1 MTLET
6 KLREVLEK
14 YHSQMSMV
22 DSKARIDTEKVVER
36 DDLNTRQLYQALS
49 EIAMDQV
56 EQENIRQNE
65 AISRII
71 TIFKEEN

>member
-6 KLREVLEK
+6 KLRQVLET
-14 YHSQMSMV
+14 YHDQMSIL
-22 DSKARIDTEKVVER
+22 DSKALIDKEKVVER

-56 EQENIRQNE
+56 EQENLRQNE

>member
-6 KLREVLEK
+6 KLRLVLET
-14 YHSQMSMV
+14 YHNQISV
-22 DSKARIDTEKVVER
+22 LDSKAEIDRMKVIER
-36 DDLNTRQLYQALS
+36 NDLSTSQFYQALS

-56 EQENIRQNE
+56 EQENLRQNE